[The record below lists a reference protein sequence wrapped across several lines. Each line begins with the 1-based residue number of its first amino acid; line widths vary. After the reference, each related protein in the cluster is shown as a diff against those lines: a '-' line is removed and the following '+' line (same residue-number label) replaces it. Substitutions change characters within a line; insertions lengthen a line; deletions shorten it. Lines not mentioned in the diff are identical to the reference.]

1 MKESSLKFSQFYN
14 SDEPGLLWWAL
25 PEDTLASWGE
35 KKVLHWKI
43 GKEWVPAL
51 LCANAVWSHMLKPV
65 IVGKWWHSQTIK
77 DIML

>member
-14 SDEPGLLWWAL
+14 ADEPGLLWQAL
-25 PEDTLASWGE
+25 PEDTLSSWGE

-51 LCANAVWSHMLKPV
+51 LCANAGWSHMLKPV
-65 IVGKWWHSQTIK
+65 IVGKWWHPQTIK